1 MSDIN
6 NTLRKCSRCHSTKLE
21 SYFTKNTKGE
31 YFKLCDNCRKKGR
44 IAHQKQYEQNDM
56 LTPCPKCGVEKRGY
70 EMKHHQKSFQCQ
82 TFGMEPKPCFV
93 LWLLDNEETL
103 IPSYKRI
110 LEEEKKKGNYE
121 PEYFEK
127 LNKMKDKL
135 DEFHLRLL
143 EQYYNRNNN

>member
-1 MSDIN
+1 MSN
-6 NTLRKCSRCHSTKLE
+6 FWYGAQAL
-21 SYFTKNTKGE
+21 
-31 YFKLCDNCRKKGR
+31 
-44 IAHQKQYEQNDM
+44 
-56 LTPCPKCGVEKRGY
+56 
-70 EMKHHQKSFQCQ
+70 
-82 TFGMEPKPCFV
+82 FV

-110 LEEEKKKGNYE
+110 LEEQKKNGYYE